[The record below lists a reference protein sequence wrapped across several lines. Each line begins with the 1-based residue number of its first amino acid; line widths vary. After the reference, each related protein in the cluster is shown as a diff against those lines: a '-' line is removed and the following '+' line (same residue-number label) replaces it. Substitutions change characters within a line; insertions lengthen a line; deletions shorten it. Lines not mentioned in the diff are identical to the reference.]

1 MNESEYLKKLKVFEG
16 FADHMYLDSKGY
28 VTIGTGIMLASADAA
43 KSSGITFTNRET
55 TKAATAE
62 EIAADFDSV
71 KKATKGMFPP
81 SKYEKFTK
89 LYASGGLDNVLKQS
103 LNTAK
108 NDAKS
113 FFPNFNSLP
122 ESARWA
128 LVDMAYNLG
137 GAGLKK
143 FAKLKAA
150 LDKAVKSKKQ
160 EDFEAAA
167 KESKRNGI
175 QSSRNDA
182 IYDWIAEGY

>member
-1 MNESEYLKKLKVFEG
+1 MNESEYLKKLKIFEG

-28 VTIGTGIMLASADAA
+28 VTIGVGIMLASADAA

-55 TKAATAE
+55 SKAATPD

-71 KKATKGMFPP
+71 KKAPKGMFPP
-81 SKYEKFTK
+81 SKYEQFTK
-89 LYASGGLDNVLKQS
+89 LYASSGLDNVLKQS

-113 FFPNFNSLP
+113 FFPAFNSLP

-143 FAKLKAA
+143 FAKLKTA
-150 LDKAVKSKKQ
+150 LDTAVKSKKQ

-175 QSSRNDA
+175 QSARNAA

>member
-28 VTIGTGIMLASADAA
+28 VTIGVGIMLASADAA

-55 TKAATAE
+55 GKAATAE

-71 KKATKGMFPP
+71 KTAAKGMSPP

-122 ESARWA
+122 ESARWG

-150 LDKAVKSKKQ
+150 
-160 EDFEAAA
+160 
-167 KESKRNGI
+167 
-175 QSSRNDA
+175 
-182 IYDWIAEGY
+182 